1 MNFFSFHTDR
11 FSSLNKWMNLCI
23 CSPSRQFCLLYP
35 AKEQHCS
42 FSDIIDYVLWIIK
55 NKQTKTAKM
64 EQIQQFQTITSDF
77 GKVNSILCHVWWFC
91 DGLYTSHSD
100 PFPDASRCSRN
111 HEQHNISHSFSAAR
125 SLAERDSKYNV
136 WLNRKKDLRKG
147 IHQIRN
153 SLIHNQ
159 ITFPKMRLLKVQSN
173 PDYFSYESAATVKL
187 NCSKM

>member
-1 MNFFSFHTDR
+1 MNFVHFHTDI
-11 FSSLNKWMNLCI
+11 FSSLNTWTNLCI

-35 AKEQHCS
+35 AKEQHCL

-55 NKQTKTAKM
+55 NKQTKTKTATS
-64 EQIQQFQTITSDF
+64 EQIQQLSQTITSDL
-77 GKVNSILCHVWWFC
+77 GKVNSILSHVWWFC

-136 WLNRKKDLRKG
+136 WLNRKKELRKR

-153 SLIHNQ
+153 ILLNNQ

-173 PDYFSYESAATVKL
+173 PEYFSYESAATVKL
-187 NCSKM
+187 K